1 MALILGLGLFFYARI
16 GIIKI
21 PIVQFHQQ
29 RIYKMTPKESAT
41 AELLRIMREQYPEGQ
56 HVSLYEFGLVE
67 GQEKAVQWQ
76 AAGSPSIWDVVATHE
91 NIVVMFDYAYS
102 GIALFD
108 MKNIDDGLEN
118 FTAVVVR
125 SNHMI
130 FHGNVIAVNA
140 NINPTGKAWLYGAI
154 EGSTFT
160 DQEVA
165 EGLLASGGVFQDDTP
180 NDQGEVAKAD
190 PVEAAAVVQPEVKA
204 EAPAPE
210 GKPEATTEAAPATK
224 AKSAKA

>member
-1 MALILGLGLFFYARI
+1 
-16 GIIKI
+16 
-21 PIVQFHQQ
+21 
-29 RIYKMTPKESAT
+29 MTPKESAT
-41 AELLRIMREQYPEGQ
+41 AELLRIMREKFPEGQ
-56 HVSLYEFGLVE
+56 HVSLDVFGLVE

-76 AAGSPSIWDVVATHE
+76 AAGSPSIWDVVATHG

-108 MKNIDDGLEN
+108 MQNIDDGLEEI
-118 FTAVVVR
+118 TATVIR
-125 SNHMI
+125 SSDMI
-130 FHGNVIAVNA
+130 IHGDVIAVNA

-154 EGSTFT
+154 EASNLTLHK
-160 DQEVA
+160 VA
-165 EGLLASGGVFQDDTP
+165 EGLLGSGDGEQDGATTDKVDATQP
-180 NDQGEVAKAD
+180 DPVDVAKAD
-190 PVEAAAVVQPEVKA
+190 PVDAAAVVQAEVKA